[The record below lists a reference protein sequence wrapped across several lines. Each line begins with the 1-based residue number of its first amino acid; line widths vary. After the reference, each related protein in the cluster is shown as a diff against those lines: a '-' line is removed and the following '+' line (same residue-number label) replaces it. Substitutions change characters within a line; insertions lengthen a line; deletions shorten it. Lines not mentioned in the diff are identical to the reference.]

1 MAGGGIAVARV
12 EGYRFGRV
20 LVDGEEHTRDLIVLP
35 YKVVP
40 GWWRRDGHRL
50 ALEDLEGVLD
60 ELPETL
66 VIGTG
71 EAGRMQPDPGTV
83 KELEE
88 RGIAVEALPTPAAIR
103 RYSELAPERAALAA
117 HLTC

>member
-1 MAGGGIAVARV
+1 MSGGGIPVARV

-20 LVDGEEHTRDLIVLP
+20 LVDGEEHTRDVIVLP
-35 YKVVP
+35 YRVVP

-50 ALEDLEGVLD
+50 VLEDLDEVLD

-66 VIGTG
+66 VVGTG
-71 EAGRMQPDPGTV
+71 EAGRMQPDPGTLAQ
-83 KELEE
+83 LEE
-88 RGIAVEALPTPAAIR
+88 RGIAVEALPTPDAVR
-103 RYSELAPERAALAA
+103 RYGELEPGRAALAA